1 MSDTAKKFSIVID
14 SHSNRAM
21 EITVPDEPLRLVDI
35 VPLVHRIT
43 DQIVQST
50 INHSEQPVTCSKGC
64 GVCCKQLVPLSIP
77 EVFFIVDRLLKMPLT
92 SRTKILT
99 KFDSIEKILNNA
111 NFTDILRTI
120 DQTKDDRNI
129 AQKYFHLGLDC
140 PFLEQGACAIHLWR
154 PVVCREF
161 NSLSDPSLCSDPFK
175 YKVKALSYPQRPS
188 AILAKLYSSLTD
200 SPPVLAPTPL
210 LFEIF
215 EKHEKIS
222 NENWASEFLI
232 QKMLD
237 LSFE

>member
-1 MSDTAKKFSIVID
+1 MSNTVKKFSIVID
-14 SHSNRAM
+14 PQSCGVM
-21 EITVPDEPLRLVDI
+21 EITVPDQSIRLVDV
-35 VPLVHRIT
+35 VPLVHQIT
-43 DQIVQST
+43 DQIVEST

-92 SRTKILT
+92 SRSPILT
-99 KFDSIEKILNNA
+99 KFDSIEKFLDNE

-120 DQTKDDRNI
+120 DQTKDDRKI
-129 AQKYFHLGLDC
+129 AQRYFHLGLDC
-140 PFLEQGACAIHLWR
+140 PFLEQGSCAIHPWR

-175 YKVKALSYPQRPS
+175 YKVKALSCPQRPS

-210 LFEIF
+210 LFEVY
-215 EKHEKIS
+215 EKHQKIA
-222 NENWASEFLI
+222 NKNWAAEFLI